1 MNDQGKHST
10 GSPTTWN
17 EELRG
22 WLAGYIMKYSHHT
35 TEILSRS
42 QYIGISRR
50 ALDAYLA
57 GTYFLPKKDGGE
69 GQDPQT
75 STIENSIRVY
85 RERVEGTV
93 RHGYANTF
101 KRTRVW
107 EQVGQACDVA
117 INENVIVVV
126 YGRPG
131 IGKSRCLTEYALQ
144 KMKTAPITVLCS
156 RNITPRFFIQ
166 KLAKELHIERQWT
179 IPDLEEAVAEQLTR
193 YPRPL
198 FIDQANFLHERSL
211 GTVCHLWELSRIP
224 IVLLGTKALF
234 ELFTKSRLTEE
245 VRDQLS
251 SRVALHYLL
260 SELSLKEAKAII
272 QQAMG
277 VEATDEAVAQIYS
290 LTGGVHRH
298 VDMIIPRI
306 FHLMEL
312 NRKALKEGKVKIS
325 QLIALA
331 GARLMV
337 G

>member
-1 MNDQGKHST
+1 MNDQEKQSA
-10 GSPTTWN
+10 GSPIRWN

-22 WLAGYIMKYSHHT
+22 WLEGYIKRYPHHT

-85 RERVEGTV
+85 RERVEGTI
-93 RHGYANTF
+93 RYGYANTF

-131 IGKSRCLTEYALQ
+131 IGKSHCLTEYALP
-144 KMKTAPITVLCS
+144 KMRTAPITVLCS

-166 KLAKELHIERQWT
+166 KLAKELRIERQWT

-211 GTVCHLWELSRIP
+211 GTVCHLWELARIMAQA
-224 IVLLGTKALF
+224 VHK
-234 ELFTKSRLTEE
+234 REE
-245 VRDQLS
+245 KMVFSMASIKQR
-251 SRVALHYLL
+251 AFNEHLL
-260 SELSLKEAKAII
+260 SLIISKLALDQTAVINHPQFEYLRNYAAI
-272 QQAMG
+272 A
-277 VEATDEAVAQIYS
+277 A
-290 LTGGVHRH
+290 
-298 VDMIIPRI
+298 
-306 FHLMEL
+306 
-312 NRKALKEGKVKIS
+312 
-325 QLIALA
+325 
-331 GARLMV
+331 
-337 G
+337 

>member
-1 MNDQGKHST
+1 M
-10 GSPTTWN
+10 
-17 EELRG
+17 R
-22 WLAGYIMKYSHHT
+22 
-35 TEILSRS
+35 
-42 QYIGISRR
+42 
-50 ALDAYLA
+50 
-57 GTYFLPKKDGGE
+57 GGE

-75 STIENSIRVY
+75 STIENAIRVY

-117 INENVIVVV
+117 INENVIVVI

-131 IGKSRCLTEYALQ
+131 IGKSRCLIEYALQ
-144 KMKTAPITVLCS
+144 KMRTAPITVLYS

-166 KLAKELHIERQWT
+166 KLAKELRIERQWT

-198 FIDQANFLHERSL
+198 FIDQANFLHERLL
-211 GTVCHLWELSRIP
+211 GTVCHLWELARIP

-234 ELFTKSRLTEE
+234 ELFTKSKLTEE
-245 VRDQLS
+245 VRDHLS

-277 VEATDEAVAQIYS
+277 QDG
-290 LTGGVHRH
+290 LLLDG
-298 VDMIIPRI
+298 
-306 FHLMEL
+306 EL
-312 NRKALKEGKVKIS
+312 HGFNPSSFLCDLLCS
-325 QLIALA
+325 C
-331 GARLMV
+331 
-337 G
+337 

>member
-1 MNDQGKHST
+1 M
-10 GSPTTWN
+10 
-17 EELRG
+17 
-22 WLAGYIMKYSHHT
+22 
-35 TEILSRS
+35 
-42 QYIGISRR
+42 
-50 ALDAYLA
+50 
-57 GTYFLPKKDGGE
+57 
-69 GQDPQT
+69 
-75 STIENSIRVY
+75 
-85 RERVEGTV
+85 
-93 RHGYANTF
+93 
-101 KRTRVW
+101 
-107 EQVGQACDVA
+107 
-117 INENVIVVV
+117 V

-144 KMKTAPITVLCS
+144 KMRTAPITVLCS

-166 KLAKELHIERQWT
+166 KLAKELRIERQWT

-198 FIDQANFLHERSL
+198 FIDQANFLHERAL
-211 GTVCHLWELSRIP
+211 GTVCHLWELARIP

-234 ELFTKSRLTEE
+234 ELFTKSKLTEE

-277 VEATDEAVAQIYS
+277 EEATDEAIAQIYS

-312 NRKALKEGKVKIS
+312 NRKALSDGKVKMS

>member
-1 MNDQGKHST
+1 MSEQGKRNP
-10 GSPTTWN
+10 GSPVAWN
-17 EELRG
+17 EELRA
-22 WLAGYIMKYSHHT
+22 WLEGYITRYPHHT

-57 GTYFLPKKDGGE
+57 ATYFLPRKDGGE

-131 IGKSRCLTEYALQ
+131 IGKSRCLIEYALQ

-166 KLAKELHIERQWT
+166 KLAKELRIERQWT

-211 GTVCHLWELSRIP
+211 GTVCHLWELARIP

-234 ELFTKSRLTEE
+234 ELFTKSKLTEE

-277 VEATDEAVAQIYS
+277 EEATDEAIAQIYS

-312 NRKALKEGKVKIS
+312 NRKALVEGKVKMS

>member
-1 MNDQGKHST
+1 MNNRNGQSSESGVAWT
-10 GSPTTWN
+10 
-17 EELRG
+17 EELRA
-22 WLAGYIMKYSHHT
+22 WLEGYIKRYPHHT
-35 TEILSRS
+35 TEILARS
-42 QYIGISRR
+42 QYIGVSRR

-57 GTYFLPKKDGGE
+57 GRYFMPKEEGGE
-69 GQDPQT
+69 GQNPQT
-75 STIENSIRVY
+75 STVENAIRVY

-117 INENVIVVV
+117 INENVIVVI

-144 KMKTAPITVLCS
+144 KMRTAPITVLCS
-156 RNITPRFFIQ
+156 RNVTPRFFVQ
-166 KLAKELHIERQWT
+166 RLARELRIERQWT
-179 IPDLEEAVAEQLTR
+179 IPDLEEAVAEQLRR

-211 GTVCHLWELSRIP
+211 GTVCHLWELARIP
-224 IVLLGTKALF
+224 VVLMGTKALF
-234 ELFTKSRLTEE
+234 DLFTKSRLTEE

-277 VEATDEAVAQIYS
+277 EEATDEAVAQIYS

-306 FHLMEL
+306 RHLMEL
-312 NRKALKEGKVKIS
+312 NRKALAEGKVKMS
-325 QLIALA
+325 QLIAIA